1 MTMSAVLTKSLL
13 ATGLAIGL
21 TPVLGAD
28 PAYACSCIAAKE
40 KKLYKLADVVFKG
53 KVTERAETAA
63 AEHFGA
69 DPTPASVVYTFTPTR
84 LYKGKVAKPQM
95 VTTAGDSAAC
105 GVNLDGQGPFLVF
118 ANRPEPTDTSL
129 AAKKEAAKKP
139 LTINLCGG
147 TRQFKKGEVP
157 SFGKGEKVP

>member
-1 MTMSAVLTKSLL
+1 MMLIKAPLTKALL

-40 KKLYKLADVVFKG
+40 KKLYKWADVVFKG
-53 KVTERAETAA
+53 KVTKKKELHGEMGMSGGG
-63 AEHFGA
+63 HSMS
-69 DPTPASVVYTFTPTR
+69 PSSVVYTFTPTR
-84 LYKGKVAKPQM
+84 SYKGKVAKPQK

-118 ANRPEPTDTSL
+118 ANRPEPTNTSL
-129 AAKKEAAKKP
+129 AAKKP
-139 LTINLCGG
+139 LTISLCGG
-147 TRQFKKGEVP
+147 TREFTKGEVP
-157 SFGKGEKVP
+157 SFGKGKKIP